1 MQLDQNALDILFN
14 EARSFSYWQDKPVSD
29 EQLQAIYNLMKM
41 GPTAANSCPARLV
54 FVKSDAAKQRLKPH
68 LNAGNVD
75 KSMSAAAV
83 VIVGM
88 DLEFYERLP
97 FLFPHTDA
105 RSWFEGNPAKIEK
118 SAFLNTALQGAYL
131 ITAIRS
137 LGLDA
142 GPMSGVNNET
152 LDKEFFPGGTVKS
165 LFICAIGYGDKSK
178 LHPRQPRLDFADA
191 CSIV

>member
-1 MQLDQNALDILFN
+1 MNKLVQ
-14 EARSFSYWQDKPVSD
+14 RFSS
-29 EQLQAIYNLMKM
+29 
-41 GPTAANSCPARLV
+41 LV
-54 FVKSDAAKQRLKPH
+54 KGTLSGFDRIVFKGLLLP
-68 LNAGNVD
+68 L
-75 KSMSAAAV
+75 MSAAQTMQFCKSRGV
-83 VIVGM
+83 LNKDYKTWM
-88 DLEFYERLP
+88 MEQ
-97 FLFPHTDA
+97 
-105 RSWFEGNPAKIEK
+105 SAKIEK